1 MKMSEVKYLNDRHK
15 DVIEQYLLRLK
26 KIMYFATENAES
38 GKYQDFLDILSAVYA
53 YSNSFHSTML
63 KNKDVTQEFLF
74 LIPNMSFYSCIGYL
88 TALKNKINADDVKN
102 DLEKVTVITEDVTGS
117 LADILIDDLE
127 EEELI
132 KQIQQE
138 HLTKN

>member
-1 MKMSEVKYLNDRHK
+1 
-15 DVIEQYLLRLK
+15 
-26 KIMYFATENAES
+26 
-38 GKYQDFLDILSAVYA
+38 
-53 YSNSFHSTML
+53 
-63 KNKDVTQEFLF
+63 
-74 LIPNMSFYSCIGYL
+74 L
-88 TALKNKINADDVKN
+88 TALKNKINANDVKS

>member
-1 MKMSEVKYLNDRHK
+1 
-15 DVIEQYLLRLK
+15 
-26 KIMYFATENAES
+26 
-38 GKYQDFLDILSAVYA
+38 
-53 YSNSFHSTML
+53 ML

-88 TALKNKINADDVKN
+88 TALKNKITANDVKS

-117 LADILIDDLE
+117 LADIIIDDLE
-127 EEELI
+127 EDEII

>member
-1 MKMSEVKYLNDRHK
+1 MSEVKYLNDRHK
-15 DVIEQYLLRLK
+15 DVIENYLLRLK

-38 GKYQDFLDILSAVYA
+38 GKYKDFLDILSAVYA

-63 KNKDVTQEFLF
+63 KNK
-74 LIPNMSFYSCIGYL
+74 
-88 TALKNKINADDVKN
+88 INANDVKN

>member
-1 MKMSEVKYLNDRHK
+1 
-15 DVIEQYLLRLK
+15 
-26 KIMYFATENAES
+26 
-38 GKYQDFLDILSAVYA
+38 
-53 YSNSFHSTML
+53 
-63 KNKDVTQEFLF
+63 
-74 LIPNMSFYSCIGYL
+74 MSFYSCVGYL
-88 TALKNKINADDVKN
+88 TALKNKINENDVKS

-127 EEELI
+127 EEEII

>member
-1 MKMSEVKYLNDRHK
+1 MKMSDVKYLNDRHK
-15 DVIEQYLLRLK
+15 DVIENYLLRLK

-38 GKYQDFLDILSAVYA
+38 GKYQDFLDILRAVYA
-53 YSNSFHSTML
+53 YSNNFHSTML

-88 TALKNKINADDVKN
+88 TALINKINANDVKS

-117 LADILIDDLE
+117 LADIIIDDLE
-127 EEELI
+127 EDEII